1 MIESVDLSIW
11 FHDGNQTEIELSPMQ
26 TLMVLKIL
34 GIQPAGETYIK
45 CYYIKC
51 YSDQTLQ
58 KFLDMPT
65 NPLRLKEK
73 DHD

>member
-11 FHDGNQTEIELSPMQ
+11 FDDGNQTEIELSPMQ

-45 CYYIKC
+45 CF
-51 YSDQTLQ
+51 SDQTLQ
-58 KFLDMPT
+58 KF
-65 NPLRLKEK
+65 
-73 DHD
+73 

>member
-11 FHDGNQTEIELSPMQ
+11 FDDGNQTEIELSPMQ

-45 CYYIKC
+45 CY
-51 YSDQTLQ
+51 SDQTLQ

-73 DHD
+73 DQE